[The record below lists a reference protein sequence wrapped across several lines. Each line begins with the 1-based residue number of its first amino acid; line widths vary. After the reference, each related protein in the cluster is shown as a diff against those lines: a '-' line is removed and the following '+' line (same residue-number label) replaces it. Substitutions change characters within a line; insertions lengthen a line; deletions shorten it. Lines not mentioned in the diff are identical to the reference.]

1 MFVRYFCAVME
12 TKEFY
17 RSLMAVI
24 EYIAAGHSEVT
35 CEKGEELSG
44 EYWPRIYRLFS
55 NEHVGVGISGGDFH
69 ITQPQYL
76 SPIYADCG
84 HALEEIG
91 KREADRQLDNRVKES
106 NIKYARRA
114 FWISVGALIVAATSL
129 VWQLI
134 QATA

>member
-1 MFVRYFCAVME
+1 MSLW
-12 TKEFY
+12 KQ
-17 RSLMAVI
+17 RSLSVAYGCNRI
-24 EYIAAGHSEVT
+24 HCGGAFGSYLR
-35 CEKGEELSG
+35 KGEELSG

>member
-1 MFVRYFCAVME
+1 ME

-17 RSLMAVI
+17 QSLMAVI

-76 SPIYADCG
+76 SPIHTDCG

-91 KREADRQLDNRVKES
+91 KREADDRQLDNRVKES

>member
-1 MFVRYFCAVME
+1 ME

-17 RSLMAVI
+17 QSLMAVI
-24 EYIAAGHSEVT
+24 EYVAAGHSEIT
-35 CEKGEELSG
+35 CKKGEELSG
-44 EYWPRIYRLFS
+44 KYWPRIYRLFS

-69 ITQPQYL
+69 ITQSHYL

-91 KREADRQLDNRVKES
+91 KREADRQLDNRAKES

-114 FWISVGALIVAATSL
+114 FWISIGALIVAATSL

>member
-1 MFVRYFCAVME
+1 MFVCYFCVIME

-17 RSLMAVI
+17 QSLMAVI

-91 KREADRQLDNRVKES
+91 KREADRLLDNRVKES

>member
-1 MFVRYFCAVME
+1 ME

-17 RSLMAVI
+17 QSLMTVI

-44 EYWPRIYRLFS
+44 EYWPRIHRLFS